1 MFGLAENIKLL
12 TDSIKYLKFELAL
25 NEEVLVDFDVRRD
38 MSQGDSLSPLL
49 FLSLHKKWSFPLRI
63 SSVNVSKS
71 VVYWMYD
78 FMYDS
83 HKVDIKKG

>member
-1 MFGLAENIKLL
+1 MISHGWIRKCFNMFGLAENMKLL

-49 FLSLHKKWSFPLRI
+49 FLSLHKK
-63 SSVNVSKS
+63 
-71 VVYWMYD
+71 
-78 FMYDS
+78 
-83 HKVDIKKG
+83 